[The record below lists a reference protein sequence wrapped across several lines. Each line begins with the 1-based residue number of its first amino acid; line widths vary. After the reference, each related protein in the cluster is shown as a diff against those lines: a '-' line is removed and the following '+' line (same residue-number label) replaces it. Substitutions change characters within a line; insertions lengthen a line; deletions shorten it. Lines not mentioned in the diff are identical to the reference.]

1 MADCHADHYARG
13 DQLVHDCAAKEPGT
27 SEDSD
32 PVHGHLRSKYMM
44 SAHVCRM
51 RVIASPAVNRR
62 ERCRPHP
69 LATRWRAPCHKIG
82 RRCADRSLG
91 CRVGHQG
98 WDQIPLRRQ
107 PLPRAP
113 NPITALVRSLES
125 RREDFK
131 RQLKQSDVLLTPPLP
146 SAMGIL
152 DWHRHTELKEAAHSW
167 AKDEIGRLQAEAHP
181 ALATT
186 ASDHL
191 DLRAL
196 A

>member
-1 MADCHADHYARG
+1 LRPQQLTGENDVARTHWRRGGERHVTKSVDGVPTDHW
-13 DQLVHDCAAKEPGT
+13 DAA
-27 SEDSD
+27 
-32 PVHGHLRSKYMM
+32 
-44 SAHVCRM
+44 SA
-51 RVIASPAVNRR
+51 I
-62 ERCRPHP
+62 
-69 LATRWRAPCHKIG
+69 KDGIK
-82 RRCADRSLG
+82 
-91 CRVGHQG
+91 
-98 WDQIPLRRQ
+98 IPLRRQ